1 MIAAEVLQICRLV
14 KACCPSQQFD
24 QYTPDAWG
32 LILGGWDFE
41 DAKAAIAAIVSAP
54 LEPGKSRYIEP
65 GHVIG
70 GVMRIRAKRLDAQ
83 LVPAPPAELESAA
96 EQIAWQRRVREQ
108 IARGTYRPP
117 TDPPQVG
124 SPARRDMALTAA
136 TPTMEAR

>member
-70 GVMRIRAKRLDAQ
+70 GVMRIRAKRLDA
-83 LVPAPPAELESAA
+83 LESAA